1 MRKRIY
7 VYEMDCYKQASEE
20 QIGKMHI
27 RPDRYFDLEGLPTE
41 EISRLLEEFIWDRG
55 KKLAPSSLS
64 SELLYYNNIRD
75 FLIDRN
81 IRTLDAKAE
90 EKIIRMLKG
99 WMMENGYALS
109 SKKYRALY
117 DRIGIETPGIVKHM
131 KKILKFAEED
141 DDRDEQEKDIWNLK
155 NFDFPIHSNP
165 ILNMETINFTKITQ
179 PDIREEVKKA
189 VFMHLKYSP
198 LGTIQSEM
206 TAIKRFARF
215 LEKRCPDIKSLQEL
229 ERLHIE
235 QYLIYLQTE
244 AHERKNYRSDLYA
257 LRRVLEDVGNLYE
270 RQSLSELFLSNDFPS
285 TPRHLFKFYSD
296 AEIKRLNEHI
306 FKMDEQIC
314 RALIIHQLLGT
325 RISDT
330 LTLKPDCLSMRE
342 GRYFIRIDQVKSV
355 TYEKAISEEVA
366 RLIMKAIDYTK
377 ERYGETT
384 YIFVKKNDPTKPYQY
399 SMIQNQIMKMIRQ
412 EDIRDDNGE
421 LLQFGTHI
429 FRHCY
434 GKKLTEMHVDDWMML
449 ESEKEELPAEN
460 NPLADI
466 VDIQAQA
473 LLNLVSP
480 EGFTLSSK
488 AVKSE
493 ETVSNRKLRQGYGTM
508 KEKDN
513 GAGDTIFFNLY
524 LIDKFG
530 NAANKKKNTVLD
542 YEMEYLLGG
551 KASDKDNLEYVIG
564 RIRILRFAVNYGYLL
579 TDKDM
584 QMEVDTLATTLSA
597 VFLSPEIRPVIKHA
611 LLLAWAYGESLTDVK
626 TLLAGKKVPA
636 VKSKE
641 SWNLTLDS
649 LLELS
654 KNRSIPEGKETEEG
668 NSYEQYLQMMLVLK
682 SKEELSMRALDLVE
696 MNLRSGM
703 EKTFFRAD
711 ACVSGADFDMT
722 CYLRRGIRYQYHI
735 LYQYQ

>member
-285 TPRHLFKFYSD
+285 TPRHLFKF
-296 AEIKRLNEHI
+296 
-306 FKMDEQIC
+306 
-314 RALIIHQLLGT
+314 
-325 RISDT
+325 
-330 LTLKPDCLSMRE
+330 
-342 GRYFIRIDQVKSV
+342 
-355 TYEKAISEEVA
+355 
-366 RLIMKAIDYTK
+366 
-377 ERYGETT
+377 
-384 YIFVKKNDPTKPYQY
+384 
-399 SMIQNQIMKMIRQ
+399 
-412 EDIRDDNGE
+412 
-421 LLQFGTHI
+421 
-429 FRHCY
+429 
-434 GKKLTEMHVDDWMML
+434 
-449 ESEKEELPAEN
+449 
-460 NPLADI
+460 
-466 VDIQAQA
+466 
-473 LLNLVSP
+473 
-480 EGFTLSSK
+480 
-488 AVKSE
+488 
-493 ETVSNRKLRQGYGTM
+493 
-508 KEKDN
+508 
-513 GAGDTIFFNLY
+513 
-524 LIDKFG
+524 
-530 NAANKKKNTVLD
+530 
-542 YEMEYLLGG
+542 
-551 KASDKDNLEYVIG
+551 
-564 RIRILRFAVNYGYLL
+564 
-579 TDKDM
+579 
-584 QMEVDTLATTLSA
+584 
-597 VFLSPEIRPVIKHA
+597 
-611 LLLAWAYGESLTDVK
+611 
-626 TLLAGKKVPA
+626 
-636 VKSKE
+636 
-641 SWNLTLDS
+641 
-649 LLELS
+649 
-654 KNRSIPEGKETEEG
+654 
-668 NSYEQYLQMMLVLK
+668 
-682 SKEELSMRALDLVE
+682 
-696 MNLRSGM
+696 
-703 EKTFFRAD
+703 
-711 ACVSGADFDMT
+711 
-722 CYLRRGIRYQYHI
+722 
-735 LYQYQ
+735 